1 MYTECIIKK
10 FNIFKTFLLK
20 FVTIF
25 MVIRMDNVSKIMDE
39 LIEKINKAS
48 IEYYVNDNPTIT
60 DQEYDDYYNELLRLE
75 KKYPELKKSNSPT
88 LRVGG
93 KVVDKFEKVT
103 HDTPMLS
110 FDDIFNEDEIVLFDE
125 RIRKSCPNASYTLE
139 PKMDGLSGSLLYKN
153 GVLVRA
159 ATRGDG
165 LIGENITHNVET
177 IKSVPLKLNKALDI
191 EVRGEIYMSKAS
203 FEKCNKER
211 EKNGENLFANP
222 RNAAAGSVR
231 QLDSKIA
238 AKRNLDFMAY
248 FLPNPEKYGIKTQE
262 ESLKLLKELGFKTNY
277 KLNGLAK
284 GVNDI
289 ISYIDDLGKK
299 RPDLPF
305 EIDGVVLKVNSLDDE
320 AKLGFTERVPRW
332 GIAYKFPAEEV
343 LTTLK
348 DIKFTVGRT
357 GKITPNAIFSPVH
370 VAGSIVSKATLH
382 NEDYCLDKDVRVGDV
397 ISIRK
402 AGDVIPEVV
411 EVKKERRT
419 GNEVLFKMIE
429 NCPMCSSKLVKED
442 ANYFC
447 KNSLCPARKIEGL
460 IHFASRDTM
469 NIDGLG
475 ERIIED
481 FYNMGF
487 IKSISDI
494 YLLSNHKED
503 LIELEGFGEK
513 SVNNLL
519 NSIEN
524 SKNNS
529 LEKVLFA
536 LGIRHVGK
544 KTAKIIAKKY
554 KTIDNLINASEEE
567 LTSVN
572 DIGEIIAK
580 SIKEYLSD
588 SNNLNLIEDLKK
600 LGLNFEY
607 KNEGEDDKL
616 SGMTFVLTGTLEKYK
631 RDELTK
637 ILENKGAKVTSSVT
651 KKTSAVIVGDKPG
664 SKYDKALKLGITIYN
679 EKDVE
684 NIIK

>member
-1 MYTECIIKK
+1 
-10 FNIFKTFLLK
+10 
-20 FVTIF
+20 
-25 MVIRMDNVSKIMDE
+25 MDNIKLRMDE
-39 LIEKINKAS
+39 LIDIINEAS
-48 IEYYVNDNPTIT
+48 IKYYVDDNPSIT
-60 DQEYDDYYNELLRLE
+60 DQEYDDYYNELLKLE
-75 KKYPELKKSNSPT
+75 EKYPDLKRSDSPT

-103 HDTPMLS
+103 HESPMLS

-125 RIRKSCPNASYTLE
+125 RIKKTCPNATYTLE
-139 PKMDGLSGSLLYKN
+139 PKMDGLSGSLLYEK
-153 GVLVRA
+153 GVLKRA

-177 IKSVPLKLNKALDI
+177 IKSVPLRLNKELDI

-203 FEKCNKER
+203 FEKCNKEK
-211 EKNGENLFANP
+211 EKRGESLFANP

-248 FLPNPEKYGIKTQE
+248 FIPNPDKYGIKTQG
-262 ESLKLLKELGFKTNY
+262 ESLEFLKELGFKTNY

-284 GVNDI
+284 NINDI
-289 ISYIDDLGKK
+289 INYIDDLGSK
-299 RPDLPF
+299 RSNLPF
-305 EIDGVVLKVNSLDDE
+305 EIDGVVLKVNSLEDE

-348 DIKFTVGRT
+348 EIKFTVGRT
-357 GKITPNAIFSPVH
+357 GKITPNALFSPVH
-370 VAGSIVSKATLH
+370 VAGSVISKATLH

-419 GNEVLFKMIE
+419 GKEVPFKMIE
-429 NCPMCSSKLVKED
+429 NCPMCASKLVKED

-447 KNSLCPARKIEGL
+447 KNDLCPARKMEGL
-460 IHFASRDTM
+460 IHFASRNTM

-519 NSIEN
+519 ESIEN

-544 KTAKIIAKKY
+544 KTAKILAKRY
-554 KTIDNLINASEEE
+554 KNIDNIINVNIDE
-567 LTSVN
+567 LTNVN

-580 SIKEYLSD
+580 SVKTYFDDPL
-588 SNNLNLIEDLKK
+588 NLKLIEDLKK

-607 KNEGEDDKL
+607 KNDSSDDTL

-631 RDELTK
+631 REELTK
-637 ILENKGAKVTSSVT
+637 ILEDKGAKVTSSVT
-651 KKTSAVIVGDKPG
+651 KKTTGVIVGDKPG
-664 SKYDKALKLGITIYN
+664 SKYDKALKLGVKIYK
-679 EKDVE
+679 EEDVL

>member
-1 MYTECIIKK
+1 
-10 FNIFKTFLLK
+10 
-20 FVTIF
+20 
-25 MVIRMDNVSKIMDE
+25 MDNIKLRMDE
-39 LIEKINKAS
+39 LIDIINEAS
-48 IEYYVNDNPTIT
+48 IKYYVDDNPSIT
-60 DQEYDDYYNELLRLE
+60 DQEYDDYYNELLKLE
-75 KKYPELKKSNSPT
+75 EKYPDLKRSDSPT

-103 HDTPMLS
+103 HESPMLS

-125 RIRKSCPNASYTLE
+125 RIKKTCPNTTYTLE
-139 PKMDGLSGSLLYKN
+139 PKMDGLSGSLLYEK
-153 GVLVRA
+153 GVLKRA

-177 IKSVPLKLNKALDI
+177 VKSVPLRLNKELDI

-203 FEKCNKER
+203 FEKCNKEK
-211 EKNGENLFANP
+211 EKRGENLFANP

-248 FLPNPEKYGIKTQE
+248 FIPNPDKYGIKTQG
-262 ESLKLLKELGFKTNY
+262 ESLAFLKELGFKTNY
-277 KLNGLAK
+277 NLNGLAK
-284 GVNDI
+284 NINDI
-289 ISYIDDLGKK
+289 INYIDDLGSK
-299 RPDLPF
+299 RSNLPF
-305 EIDGVVLKVNSLDDE
+305 EIDGVVLKVNSLEDE

-348 DIKFTVGRT
+348 EIKFTVGRT
-357 GKITPNAIFSPVH
+357 GKITPNALFSPVH
-370 VAGSIVSKATLH
+370 VAGSVISKATLH

-419 GNEVLFKMIE
+419 GKEVPFKMIE
-429 NCPMCSSKLVKED
+429 NCPMCASKLVKED

-447 KNSLCPARKIEGL
+447 KNDLCPARKMEGL
-460 IHFASRDTM
+460 IHFASRNTM

-519 NSIEN
+519 ESIEN

-544 KTAKIIAKKY
+544 KTAKILAKRY
-554 KTIDNLINASEEE
+554 KNIDNIINVNIDE
-567 LTSVN
+567 LTNVN

-580 SIKEYLSD
+580 SVRTYFDDPL
-588 SNNLNLIEDLKK
+588 NLKLIEDLKK

-607 KNEGEDDKL
+607 KDDSSDDTL

-631 RDELTK
+631 REELTK
-637 ILENKGAKVTSSVT
+637 ILEDKGAKVTSSVT
-651 KKTSAVIVGDKPG
+651 KKTTGVIVGDKPG
-664 SKYDKALKLGITIYN
+664 SKYDKALKLGVKIYK
-679 EKDVE
+679 EEDVL

>member
-1 MYTECIIKK
+1 
-10 FNIFKTFLLK
+10 
-20 FVTIF
+20 
-25 MVIRMDNVSKIMDE
+25 MDNIKLRMDE
-39 LIEKINKAS
+39 LIDIINEAS
-48 IEYYVNDNPTIT
+48 IKYYVDDNPSIT
-60 DQEYDDYYNELLRLE
+60 DQEYDDYYNELLKLE
-75 KKYPELKKSNSPT
+75 EKYPDLKRSDSPT

-103 HDTPMLS
+103 HESPMLS

-125 RIRKSCPNASYTLE
+125 RIKKTCPNATYTLE
-139 PKMDGLSGSLLYKN
+139 PKMDGLSGSLLYEK
-153 GVLVRA
+153 GVLKRA

-177 IKSVPLKLNKALDI
+177 IKSVPLRLNKELDI

-203 FEKCNKER
+203 FEKCNKEK
-211 EKNGENLFANP
+211 EKRGENLFANP

-248 FLPNPEKYGIKTQE
+248 FIPNPDKYGIKTQS
-262 ESLKLLKELGFKTNY
+262 ESLAFLKKLGFKTNY
-277 KLNGLAK
+277 NLNGLAK
-284 GVNDI
+284 NINDI
-289 ISYIDDLGKK
+289 INYIDDLGSK
-299 RPDLPF
+299 RPNLPF
-305 EIDGVVLKVNSLDDE
+305 EIDGVVLKVNSLEDE

-348 DIKFTVGRT
+348 EIKFTVGRT
-357 GKITPNAIFSPVH
+357 GKITPNALFSPVH
-370 VAGSIVSKATLH
+370 VAGSVISKATLH

-419 GNEVLFKMIE
+419 GKEVPFKMIE
-429 NCPMCSSKLVKED
+429 NCPMCASKLVKED

-447 KNSLCPARKIEGL
+447 KNDLCPARKMEGL
-460 IHFASRDTM
+460 IHFASRNTM

-519 NSIEN
+519 ESIEN

-544 KTAKIIAKKY
+544 KTAKILAKRY
-554 KTIDNLINASEEE
+554 KNIDNIINVNIDE
-567 LTSVN
+567 LTNVN

-580 SIKEYLSD
+580 SVRTYFDDPL
-588 SNNLNLIEDLKK
+588 NLKLIEDLKK

-607 KNEGEDDKL
+607 KNDSSDDTL

-631 RDELTK
+631 REELTK
-637 ILENKGAKVTSSVT
+637 ILEDKGAKVTSSVT
-651 KKTSAVIVGDKPG
+651 KKTTGVIVGDKPG
-664 SKYDKALKLGITIYN
+664 SKYDKALKLGVKIYK
-679 EKDVE
+679 EEDVL

>member
-1 MYTECIIKK
+1 MDKIK
-10 FNIFKTFLLK
+10 L
-20 FVTIF
+20 
-25 MVIRMDNVSKIMDE
+25 RMDE
-39 LIEKINKAS
+39 LVNIINEAS
-48 IEYYVNDNPTIT
+48 IKYYVHDNPSIT
-60 DQEYDDYYNELLRLE
+60 DQEYDDYYSELVKLE
-75 KKYPELKKSNSPT
+75 EKYPNLKRSDSPT

-103 HDTPMLS
+103 HETPMLS

-125 RIRKSCPNASYTLE
+125 RIKKTCPNAIYTLE
-139 PKMDGLSGSLLYKN
+139 PKMDGLSGSLLYEN
-153 GVLVRA
+153 GVLKRA

-165 LIGENITHNVET
+165 IIGENITHNVET
-177 IKSVPLKLNKALDI
+177 IKSVPLKLNKKLDI

-203 FEKCNKER
+203 FKKCNKER
-211 EKNGENLFANP
+211 EEKGDDLFANP

-248 FLPNPEKYGIKTQE
+248 FIPNPDKYGIKTQSE
-262 ESLKLLKELGFKTNY
+262 ALEFLKELGFKTNY

-284 GVNDI
+284 DVNDI
-289 ISYIDDLGKK
+289 INYIDDLGSK
-299 RPDLPF
+299 RPNLPF
-305 EIDGVVLKVNSLDDE
+305 EIDGVVLKVNSLEDE

-348 DIKFTVGRT
+348 EIKFTVGRT
-357 GKITPNAIFSPVH
+357 GKITPNALFSPVH
-370 VAGSIVSKATLH
+370 VAGSVISKATLH
-382 NEDYCLDKDVRVGDV
+382 NEDYCLDKDVRIGDV

-419 GNEVLFKMIE
+419 GKEIPFKMIE
-429 NCPMCSSKLVKED
+429 NCPMCASKLVKED

-447 KNSLCPARKIEGL
+447 KNDLCPARKMEAL
-460 IHFASRDTM
+460 IHFASRNAM

-519 NSIEN
+519 ISIEN

-544 KTAKIIAKKY
+544 KTAKILAKRY
-554 KTIDNLINASEEE
+554 KNIDNIINANIDE
-567 LTSVN
+567 LTNVN

-580 SIKEYLSD
+580 SVRLYFDD
-588 SNNLNLIEDLKK
+588 SINLKLIENLKNM
-600 LGLNFEY
+600 GLNFEY
-607 KNEGEDDKL
+607 KNDSSDDTL
-616 SGMTFVLTGTLEKYK
+616 SGMTFVLTGTLERYK
-631 RDELTK
+631 REELTK
-637 ILENKGAKVTSSVT
+637 ILEDKGAKVTNSVT
-651 KKTSAVIVGDKPG
+651 KKTTGVIVGDKPG
-664 SKYDKALKLGITIYN
+664 SKYDKALKLGVKIYK
-679 EKDVE
+679 EEDVL

>member
-1 MYTECIIKK
+1 MDKIK
-10 FNIFKTFLLK
+10 L
-20 FVTIF
+20 
-25 MVIRMDNVSKIMDE
+25 RMDE
-39 LIEKINKAS
+39 LVNIINEAS
-48 IEYYVNDNPTIT
+48 IKYYVHDNPSIT
-60 DQEYDDYYNELLRLE
+60 DQEYDDYYSELVKLE
-75 KKYPELKKSNSPT
+75 EKYPNLKRSDSPT

-103 HDTPMLS
+103 HETPMLS

-125 RIRKSCPNASYTLE
+125 RIKKTCPNAIYTLE
-139 PKMDGLSGSLLYKN
+139 PKMDGLSGSLLYEN
-153 GVLVRA
+153 GVLKRA

-165 LIGENITHNVET
+165 IIGENITHNVET
-177 IKSVPLKLNKALDI
+177 IKSVPLKLNKKLDI
-191 EVRGEIYMSKAS
+191 EVRGEIYMSKVS
-203 FEKCNKER
+203 FKKCNKER
-211 EKNGENLFANP
+211 EEKGDDLFANP

-248 FLPNPEKYGIKTQE
+248 FIPNPDKYGIKTQSE
-262 ESLKLLKELGFKTNY
+262 ALEFLKELGFKTNY

-284 GVNDI
+284 DVNDI
-289 ISYIDDLGKK
+289 INYIDDLGSK
-299 RPDLPF
+299 RPNLPF
-305 EIDGVVLKVNSLDDE
+305 EIDGVVLKVNSLEDE

-348 DIKFTVGRT
+348 EIKFTVGRT
-357 GKITPNAIFSPVH
+357 GKITPNALFSPVH
-370 VAGSIVSKATLH
+370 VAGSVISKATLH
-382 NEDYCLDKDVRVGDV
+382 NEDYCLDKDVRIGDV

-419 GNEVLFKMIE
+419 GKEIPFKMIE
-429 NCPMCSSKLVKED
+429 NCPMCASKLVKED

-447 KNSLCPARKIEGL
+447 KNDLCPARKMEAL
-460 IHFASRDTM
+460 IHFASRNAM

-519 NSIEN
+519 ISIEN

-544 KTAKIIAKKY
+544 KTAKILAKRY
-554 KTIDNLINASEEE
+554 KNIDNIINANIDE
-567 LTSVN
+567 LTNVN

-580 SIKEYLSD
+580 SVRLYFDD
-588 SNNLNLIEDLKK
+588 SINLKLIENLKNM
-600 LGLNFEY
+600 GLNFEY
-607 KNEGEDDKL
+607 KNDSSDDTL

-631 RDELTK
+631 REELTK
-637 ILENKGAKVTSSVT
+637 VLEDKGAKVTNSVT
-651 KKTSAVIVGDKPG
+651 KKTTGVIVGDKPG
-664 SKYDKALKLGITIYN
+664 SKYDKALKLGVKIYK
-679 EKDVE
+679 EEDVL

>member
-1 MYTECIIKK
+1 
-10 FNIFKTFLLK
+10 
-20 FVTIF
+20 
-25 MVIRMDNVSKIMDE
+25 MDNIKLRMDE
-39 LIEKINKAS
+39 LIDIINEAS
-48 IEYYVNDNPTIT
+48 IKYYVDDNPSIT
-60 DQEYDDYYNELLRLE
+60 DQEYDDYYNELLKLE
-75 KKYPELKKSNSPT
+75 EKYPDLKRSDSPT

-103 HDTPMLS
+103 HESPMLS

-125 RIRKSCPNASYTLE
+125 RIKKTCPNATYTLE
-139 PKMDGLSGSLLYKN
+139 PKMDGLSGSLLYEK
-153 GVLVRA
+153 GVLKRA

-177 IKSVPLKLNKALDI
+177 IKSVPLRLNKELDI

-203 FEKCNKER
+203 FEKCNKEK
-211 EKNGENLFANP
+211 EKRGENLFANP

-248 FLPNPEKYGIKTQE
+248 FIPNPDKYGIKTQG
-262 ESLKLLKELGFKTNY
+262 ESLEFLKELGFKTNY
-277 KLNGLAK
+277 NLNGLAK
-284 GVNDI
+284 DVNDI
-289 ISYIDDLGKK
+289 INYIDDLGRK
-299 RPDLPF
+299 RPNLPF
-305 EIDGVVLKVNSLDDE
+305 EIDGVVLKVNSLEDE

-348 DIKFTVGRT
+348 EIKFTVGRT
-357 GKITPNAIFSPVH
+357 GKITPNALFSPVH
-370 VAGSIVSKATLH
+370 VAGSVISKATLH

-419 GNEVLFKMIE
+419 GKEVPFKMIE
-429 NCPMCSSKLVKED
+429 NCPMCASKLVKED

-447 KNSLCPARKIEGL
+447 KNDLCPARKMEGL
-460 IHFASRDTM
+460 IHFASRNTM

-519 NSIEN
+519 ESIEN

-544 KTAKIIAKKY
+544 KTAKILAKKY
-554 KTIDNLINASEEE
+554 KNIDNIINVNIDE
-567 LTSVN
+567 LTNVN

-580 SIKEYLSD
+580 SVRTYFDDPL
-588 SNNLNLIEDLKK
+588 NLKLIEDLKK

-607 KNEGEDDKL
+607 KDDSSDDTL

-631 RDELTK
+631 REELTK
-637 ILENKGAKVTSSVT
+637 ILEDKGAKVTSSVT
-651 KKTSAVIVGDKPG
+651 KKTTGVIVGDKPG
-664 SKYDKALKLGITIYN
+664 SKYDKALKLGVKIYK
-679 EKDVE
+679 EEDVL